1 VTCSSEV
8 ADVAAIYEALSIDHR
23 AGVWRLAMALITPNN
38 TVPVVVIGVHFGDE
52 NAQVHLDLVERP
64 GLNVP
69 VAPAHSTNVGPPSW
83 YSLYAE

>member
-1 VTCSSEV
+1 
-8 ADVAAIYEALSIDHR
+8 
-23 AGVWRLAMALITPNN
+23 
-38 TVPVVVIGVHFGDE
+38 VVIGVHFGDE